1 MMKDYTSNKI
11 RSVGIVG
18 HSGSG
23 KTSVAEALLFRSGA
37 ITRMG
42 KIEDGSMTTD
52 YEPEEIKRK
61 VTISSALA
69 PVEWKDNK
77 INFIDTPGYADFVA
91 EVKGCLHAVD
101 SALVV
106 VCAYSGVEVGTEKVW
121 NYAEELNLPRIIFV
135 NKMDREN
142 ANFEK
147 IVDTMQ
153 ANFSKRVIP
162 LQIPI
167 GSEQNF
173 RGIVD
178 IVKMKAYIAQGN
190 IYIEEEIPEELLDI
204 ATISREAIIEAAAEV
219 NDEILTKYFDG
230 EELSEEEI
238 MLGLVDGV
246 KNARIFPVFCG
257 STSKNIAIGRLLDSI
272 TDYTPNASEKTIQVT
287 DKRTNN
293 PITLNP
299 NSSLAALVFKTTT
312 DPFVGRLSFL
322 KVFSGS
328 ITPDST
334 IYNINKDKTERVGN
348 IFSLRGKQQLPLTKI
363 VAGDIGVV
371 AKLQDTSTGDTIC
384 QKEQPLQF
392 ESISFPKPM
401 YTLAIEAKNKNDED
415 KIGTAITRLMDEDPT
430 FISYKLAGSKE
441 KLISGIGDQHL
452 DIILEKMK
460 RKFGVEANTHLPK
473 ISYRETIRGVAE
485 VENKHK
491 KQSGGHGQYGHVK
504 IKIEPIEPG
513 KGLEFVDAIFGGAV
527 PRQYIPAVEKGVQE
541 AMHSGVLAGNQVVDV
556 KVTLLDG
563 SYHTVDSSEMAFK
576 IASSGA
582 FKKAALQA
590 KPVILEPIY
599 EVEVAMP
606 DNYMGDVIG
615 DFNSR
620 RGRIAGMTPGE
631 KGQGKVIAQVPY
643 AEMLD
648 YAVQLRSLTQ
658 GRGQFDMHFSHYEEV
673 PHKIAEELIKNS
685 SKSE

>member
-1 MMKDYTSNKI
+1 MKDYTSNKI

-42 KIEDGSMTTD
+42 KLEDGSMTTD

-69 PVEWKDNK
+69 PVEWKEQK

-106 VCAYSGVEVGTEKVW
+106 VCAYSGVQVGTEKVW
-121 NYAEELNLPRIIFV
+121 QYAEELKLPRIVFV
-135 NKMDREN
+135 NKMDREH

-147 IVDTMQ
+147 IVDTLQ
-153 ANFSKRVIP
+153 ADFSKRIIP

-167 GSEQNF
+167 GSETNF

-190 IYIEEEIPEELLDI
+190 VYIEEAIPEDLVDI
-204 ATISREAIIEAAAEV
+204 ATISRESIVEAAAEV
-219 NDEILTKYFDG
+219 NDEILTKYFEG

-238 MLGLVDGV
+238 LLGLVDGV

-257 STSKNIAIGRLLDSI
+257 STNKNIGVGRLLDSI
-272 TDYTPNASEKTIQVT
+272 ADYTPNASEKTVQSL
-287 DKRTNN
+287 DKRTNQN
-293 PITLNP
+293 TTITP
-299 NSSLAALVFKTTT
+299 NSPLSALVFKTTT

-328 ITPDST
+328 IVQDST
-334 IYNINKDKTERVGN
+334 LYNISKDKTERIGN
-348 IFSLRGKQQLPLTKI
+348 IFTMRGKQQLPMSKI

-371 AKLQDTSTGDTIC
+371 AKLQYTNTGDSIC
-384 QKEQPLQF
+384 LKEQPLQF
-392 ESISFPKPM
+392 ENIDFPKPM

-415 KIGTAITRLMDEDPT
+415 KIGMAINRLMDEDPT

-441 KLISGIGDQHL
+441 KLISGLGDQHL

-460 RKFGVEANTHLPK
+460 RKFGVEATTKLPK
-473 ISYRETIRGVAE
+473 VSYRETIRGFAE

-504 IKIEPIEPG
+504 IKIEPLAPG
-513 KGLEFVDAIFGGAV
+513 QGIEFVDAIFGGAV

-541 AMHSGVLAGNQVVDV
+541 AMQSGVLAGNQVVDV

-590 KPVILEPIY
+590 LPVILEPIY
-599 EVEVAMP
+599 EVQVAMP
-606 DNYMGDVIG
+606 ENYMGDVIG

-620 RGRIAGMTPGE
+620 RGRISGMTPGAN
-631 KGQGKVIAQVPY
+631 GQGEVLAQVPY
-643 AEMLD
+643 AEMLS

-673 PHKIAEELIKNS
+673 PSKIAEDLIKGS
-685 SKSE
+685 SKPE

>member
-1 MMKDYTSNKI
+1 MKDYTSNKI

-42 KIEDGSMTTD
+42 KVEDGSMTTD

-77 INFIDTPGYADFVA
+77 LNFIDTPGYADFVA
-91 EVKGCLHAVD
+91 EVKGSLHAVD

-121 NYAEELNLPRIIFV
+121 NYAEELSLPRLIFV

-147 IVDTMQ
+147 IVETMQ

-167 GSEQNF
+167 GSDLNF

-178 IVKMKAYIAQGN
+178 IVKMKAYIANGN
-190 IYIEEEIPEELLDI
+190 VYIEEDIPADLLDI
-204 ATISREAIIEAAAEV
+204 ATISREAIVEAAAEV

-257 STSKNIAIGRLLDSI
+257 STSKNIGIGRLLDSI
-272 TDYTPNASEKTIQVT
+272 TDYTPSAAEKTVQVI
-287 DKRTNN
+287 DKRTNQKLE
-293 PITLNP
+293 LNS
-299 NSSLAALVFKTTT
+299 NSPLAALVFKTTT

-322 KVFSGS
+322 KVFSGN
-328 ITPDST
+328 IAQDST
-334 IYNINKDKTERVGN
+334 IYNINKDKAERVGN
-348 IFSLRGKQQLPLTKI
+348 IFTLRGKQQLSMTKI
-363 VAGDIGVV
+363 TAGDIGVI

-384 QKEQPLQF
+384 QKEHPLQF
-392 ESISFPKPM
+392 ENIAFPKPM

-430 FISYKLAGSKE
+430 FIAYKMPGSKE

-460 RKFGVEANTHLPK
+460 RKFGVEANTKLPK

-504 IKIEPIEPG
+504 IKIEPLDSG
-513 KGLEFVDAIFGGAV
+513 KGMEFVDAIFGGAV
-527 PRQYIPAVEKGVQE
+527 PRQYVPAVEKGVQE
-541 AMHSGVLAGNQVVDV
+541 AMQSGVLAGNQVVDV

-590 KPVILEPIY
+590 RPVILEPIY

-606 DNYMGDVIG
+606 DSYMGDVIG

-620 RGRIAGMTPGE
+620 RGRISGMNPGE
-631 KGQGKVIAQVPY
+631 KGQGKVTAQVPY

-673 PHKIAEELIKNS
+673 PHKIAEELIKS
-685 SKSE
+685 SGKTE